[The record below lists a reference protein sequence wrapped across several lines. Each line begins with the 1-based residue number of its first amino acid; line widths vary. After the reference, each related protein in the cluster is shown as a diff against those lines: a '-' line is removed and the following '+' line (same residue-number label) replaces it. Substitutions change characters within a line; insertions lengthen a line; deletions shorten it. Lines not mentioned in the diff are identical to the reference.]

1 VVGFCFGGYISN
13 MLAARQPD
21 LINAAVPFYGTP
33 AKEEFIK
40 DIKAP
45 IMLQFAEMDKRV
57 NGSWPDYEAQLK
69 AINAD
74 YQAFVYEGVN
84 HGFHNDSTA
93 RYDETQAELAWGRT
107 VDFFK
112 QHLA

>member
-1 VVGFCFGGYISN
+1 
-13 MLAARQPD
+13 MLAAREPE
-21 LINAAVPFYGTP
+21 LINATVPFYGTP
-33 AKEEFIK
+33 AKKEFIK

-45 IMLQFAEMDKRV
+45 LLLQFGEFDKRV
-57 NGSWPDYEAQLK
+57 NASWPDYEKQLK

-93 RYDETQAELAWGRT
+93 RYSEEQAELAWSRT
-107 VDFFK
+107 VAFFK
-112 QHLA
+112 KHLT